1 VHHRRVR
8 LLHGLGVLVLFA
20 ASALAATSGRP
31 ATVDDRAIAHVLN
44 RITFGPR
51 PGDVEQVR
59 RMGIEAFIDRQLHP
73 ERIDD
78 RDIDARLVRLTT
90 TRESS
95 AALLRDYYRP
105 AQEARRE
112 QKTQQAVRDQ
122 ALDQP
127 PRMTT
132 PEARRERQVLAD
144 LTEQKILRAVYSE
157 RQLQEVLT
165 DFWFNHFNVFAGKN
179 LVRVF
184 VVEHEREAIRPH
196 VLGHFR
202 DLLGATAKSPAML
215 VYLDNAM
222 SAAPGT
228 TGRRPSSKWRWP
240 AVDSSTGSGAQ
251 AAKKHPT
258 GINEN
263 YARELL
269 ELHTLG
275 VDGGYTQQ
283 DVVAVARVFTGWTL
297 NRPRRVDERTP
308 DDTPMFAFEPR
319 LHDEGDKLVLGHV
332 IRSHGQK
339 EGEEVLDLLAR
350 HPATARFLATKLV
363 RRFVSDRPPP
373 ALVDR
378 VAARFVATDGNL
390 RDVMRTILE
399 SPEFLSPDSYR
410 VKVKTPLEFIVSA
423 LRATKADVES
433 ALPLGRA
440 LRDLGMPVYFCQP
453 PTGYKDTAEAWVN
466 TGALM
471 SRMNIA
477 LALSTGEMR
486 GVMVD
491 PEKAIGPRRPDA
503 DDMADAA
510 IRALLAGDA
519 SPSTRA
525 TLLRATDTP
534 KLLALTLGAP
544 EFQRR

>member
-1 VHHRRVR
+1 
-8 LLHGLGVLVLFA
+8 
-20 ASALAATSGRP
+20 
-31 ATVDDRAIAHVLN
+31 
-44 RITFGPR
+44 
-51 PGDVEQVR
+51 
-59 RMGIEAFIDRQLHP
+59 M
-73 ERIDD
+73 
-78 RDIDARLVRLTT
+78 
-90 TRESS
+90 
-95 AALLRDYYRP
+95 
-105 AQEARRE
+105 
-112 QKTQQAVRDQ
+112 
-122 ALDQP
+122 
-127 PRMTT
+127 
-132 PEARRERQVLAD
+132 
-144 LTEQKILRAVYSE
+144 
-157 RQLQEVLT
+157 
-165 DFWFNHFNVFAGKN
+165 
-179 LVRVF
+179 
-184 VVEHEREAIRPH
+184 
-196 VLGHFR
+196 
-202 DLLGATAKSPAML
+202 
-215 VYLDNAM
+215 
-222 SAAPGT
+222 
-228 TGRRPSSKWRWP
+228 
-240 AVDSSTGSGAQ
+240 
-251 AAKKHPT
+251 
-258 GINEN
+258 
-263 YARELL
+263 
-269 ELHTLG
+269 HTLG

-319 LHDEGDKLVLGHV
+319 LHDEGDKLVLGHL

-350 HPATARFLATKLV
+350 HPATAASLATKLV
-363 RRFVSDRPPP
+363 RRFVSDTPPP
-373 ALVDR
+373 ALVNR

-486 GVMVD
+486 GVMVN